1 MQIVVPDVEALT
13 DAQLGLLRSAKGKAG
28 VDTPL
33 DVVSVGEATDWCT
46 VGAFGAP
53 GGWGLD
59 DLARA
64 VATEGRHESLR
75 AELSG
80 RDDILWLD
88 TETRS
93 RVDLKR
99 ATPYRYATC
108 PDFQVLMSTY
118 ARGDEPVSVTFG
130 PDIPGLTDPDVLK
143 VAWNANFDRV
153 ILSAALG
160 MPQGEYLDPR
170 EWVDAASLFGLYG
183 YPRSLKDAAIAVGAD
198 PKDEA
203 GTRLIN
209 LFSRPNRK
217 GGWSAPE
224 DYPEDWDAF
233 VRYGLQDVDTMRDA
247 MKRLGLGFP
256 TPVER
261 EASVVDQVINDRGVR
276 VDLALA
282 AEAVRSMSDFR
293 EDALGRI
300 KEVTGLANPNSRNQ
314 LLGWLNERGC
324 GVEDVTK
331 ATVEALLE
339 RDTPEDVREVL
350 LLRQETALTAASK
363 FEAMQR
369 IALDDSRARGVLVY
383 TGAHTGRWASTKF
396 QIHNLPRASFTK
408 IDENG
413 KEVWDEEAENAAI
426 DALHHGAVLDP
437 SDLKKLIRASM
448 IGPFTVQDYSAIE
461 ARVLAWLAGEQWTL
475 DAFADDRDIYVET
488 AKMLDP
494 SGGSMTRSHGKVTVL
509 ACGYGGGGHAML
521 KMGGRSLVPG
531 QENMLDDEVARELYP
546 IAEKWRAA
554 NPRVVQFWTDLERA
568 FAYGG
573 KAGRIDVEVVG
584 CDRWAW
590 LPSGRP
596 LVYHNVRQEWFTT
609 PKGRAKHAWHFD
621 NPGEDRKRIPRVETY
636 GGKLSEN
643 CVSGD
648 MEVLTDT
655 RGWVPLRDVRHTDAA
670 WDGVEFVNHSGVHYS
685 GRHHTVSVSGVRMT
699 PDHLVLTTEGWMYG
713 AEAEGYCGAAVRLP
727 TGAPEE

>member
-13 DAQLGLLRSAKGKAG
+13 EAQLGLLRSAKEKSGI
-28 VDTPL
+28 DTKL

-64 VATEGRHESLR
+64 VATEGRHKSLR
-75 AELSG
+75 AEFSW

-108 PDFQVLMSTY
+108 PDFRVLMSTY
-118 ARGDEPVSVTFG
+118 ARGDGPVSVTFG

-170 EWVDAASLFGLYG
+170 EWVDAASLFALYG
-183 YPRSLKDAAIAVGAD
+183 YPRALKDAAIAVGAD
-198 PKDEA
+198 QKDEA

-209 LFSRPNRK
+209 LFSKPNRN
-217 GGWSAPE
+217 GGWNTPE
-224 DYPEDWDAF
+224 SHPEDWDAF

-247 MKRLGLGFP
+247 LKRLGLGFP
-256 TPVER
+256 TTVER
-261 EASVVDQVINDRGVR
+261 EVSVVDQVINDRGVR
-276 VDLALA
+276 VDLVLA

-300 KEVTGLANPNSRNQ
+300 KGITGLANPNSRNQ
-314 LLGWLNERGC
+314 LLDWLNERGC
-324 GVEDVTK
+324 GVDDVTK
-331 ATVEALLE
+331 ETVEALLE
-339 RDTPEDVREVL
+339 RDIPEDVREVL

-369 IALDDSRARGVLVY
+369 IAMGDSRARGVLVY

-396 QIHNLPRASFTK
+396 QIHNLPRASFAK

-413 KEVWDEEAENAAI
+413 KEVWDEDAENAAI
-426 DALHHGAVLDP
+426 AALHRGDMLDP

-531 QENMLDDEVARELYP
+531 QENMSDDEVARELYP

-584 CDRWAW
+584 ADRWIW

-596 LVYHNVRQEWFTT
+596 LVYHNVRREWFTT
-609 PKGRAKHAWHFD
+609 PKGKAKHAWYFD
-621 NPGEDRKRIPRVETY
+621 NPGGDRKRIPRVETY

-648 MEVLTDT
+648 MEVLTDR
-655 RGWVPLRDVRHTDAA
+655 RGWVPLRDVRHSDAV
-670 WDGVEFVNHSGVHYS
+670 WDGVDFVNHSGVHYS
-685 GRHHTVSVSGVRMT
+685 GLHHTVSVSGVRVT
-699 PDHLVLTTEGWMYG
+699 PEHLVLTTGGWIHGEKAEGHHG
-713 AEAEGYCGAAVRLP
+713 AEVRLP
-727 TGAPEE
+727 TSAQEE